1 LFEDIFD
8 EVVRKCIAT
17 GLVDGSL
24 LLTDSTHVRANAAN
38 DKQEIITLTQ
48 EPSAY
53 MKKLDELA
61 VKDGFIEE
69 VKPEPEAK
77 TVERKQ
83 SLTDPDCGMMK
94 RPGKPYGFHYLSHNT
109 VDGKSGIITDVFVT
123 AGNVTDSTVYTERIK
138 YQINKFGFHTKEAG
152 GDAGYDTREIQADM
166 LDMGIQTYMP
176 VRDARNQFTTFTVRE
191 FEYDAEN
198 DEYICPNNCRLRY
211 YLYKRGS
218 GVKCYKSDAKQCSAC
233 PYRSQC
239 LSEKCKQKRVGR
251 MYHETEYAKQHEI
264 NDTPR
269 YQEVMMLRQ
278 IWCEG
283 NFACQ
288 KSQHCLKRAKMRGLV
303 KTTGQ
308 CLLSA
313 TVLNLKRLVAW
324 VNTNLFGRS
333 KYLLIRLHYIFIPD
347 ILAFHVSVN

>member
-1 LFEDIFD
+1 MLTKRGPMQPTMLCCTIEDLMPKKHFLRDLLNAIDFDFIYDRVAHLYSALGRPSIDPVIIIKMLLIGYLYGIESERRLESEVQLNIAYRWFLGLNFEDSVPDHSTFSQLRRRKFNDSRLFEDIFD

-61 VKDGFIEE
+61 VKDGLIEE
-69 VKPEPEAK
+69 VSAAPEVK

-109 VDGKSGIITDVFVT
+109 VDGNSGIITDVFVT

-138 YQINKFGFHTKEAG
+138 YQVNKFGFHTKEAG

-176 VRDARNQFTTFTVRE
+176 IRDARNQFTTFTVRE

-218 GVKCYKSDAKQCSAC
+218 GIKCYISDAKQC
-233 PYRSQC
+233 
-239 LSEKCKQKRVGR
+239 
-251 MYHETEYAKQHEI
+251 
-264 NDTPR
+264 
-269 YQEVMMLRQ
+269 
-278 IWCEG
+278 
-283 NFACQ
+283 
-288 KSQHCLKRAKMRGLV
+288 
-303 KTTGQ
+303 
-308 CLLSA
+308 
-313 TVLNLKRLVAW
+313 
-324 VNTNLFGRS
+324 
-333 KYLLIRLHYIFIPD
+333 
-347 ILAFHVSVN
+347 